1 MKKDTKTTIL
11 VELTQSDFHL
21 ISEHTLADPD
31 YVDRFARSQENAVTL
46 TAHFTA
52 EELDDLLGYIAAEAN
67 HSKSKKVKKALD
79 ALYEKL
85 QELEP

>member
-1 MKKDTKTTIL
+1 MKKDRNTMIL
-11 VELTQSDFHL
+11 VEITQSDCHL
-21 ISEHTLADPD
+21 ISEHTFADPE
-31 YVDRFARSQENAVTL
+31 YVDRFEPSQEDAEKL

-67 HSKSKKVKKALD
+67 HTKSKKVKKTLD

-85 QELEP
+85 LKFEP